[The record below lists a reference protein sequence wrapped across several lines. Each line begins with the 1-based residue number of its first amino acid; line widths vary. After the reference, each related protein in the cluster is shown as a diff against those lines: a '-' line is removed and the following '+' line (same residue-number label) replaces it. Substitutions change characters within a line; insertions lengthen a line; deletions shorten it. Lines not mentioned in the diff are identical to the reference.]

1 MMFSRN
7 KTPATTWNASM
18 VINGSLRR
26 NGSRKSPIE
35 PASGSRARIGEM
47 VFAARSTLPVMLAMG
62 SEGMLIG
69 GTVNGP
75 RPTVASVISTCTAGT
90 GTGATCSGPTP
101 PIACTVTGNWEI
113 VGPTRTPTRPS

>member
-1 MMFSRN
+1 
-7 KTPATTWNASM
+7 
-18 VINGSLRR
+18 
-26 NGSRKSPIE
+26 
-35 PASGSRARIGEM
+35 
-47 VFAARSTLPVMLAMG
+47 
-62 SEGMLIG
+62 MLIG